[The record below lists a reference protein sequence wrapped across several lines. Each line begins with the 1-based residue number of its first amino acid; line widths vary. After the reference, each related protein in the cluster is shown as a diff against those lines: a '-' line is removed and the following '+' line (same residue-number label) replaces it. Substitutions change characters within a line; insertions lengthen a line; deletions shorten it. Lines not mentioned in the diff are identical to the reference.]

1 MNIRQ
6 PCSPIV
12 PLRVTGLPASQWGQ
26 DLQALWLRLTAARS
40 PLASSYGKFPTQ
52 SSQPRTLPLTDSSGS
67 PCAEGRTGGAAQGV
81 WGLQTPCQGAP

>member
-1 MNIRQ
+1 MNIRTAL
-6 PCSPIV
+6 PPIV

-26 DLQALWLRLTAARS
+26 DLQALWPRPTAARS

-67 PCAEGRTGGAAQGV
+67 PCAEGRTGAQPKGV
-81 WGLQTPCQGAP
+81 WGCKPPAKERA